1 MRARRAPT
9 RRSAPEAGPTRAER
23 RRRIL
28 EIVAALPRGR
38 VASYGQVAALAGLPR
53 HAREVGRVLSELPD
67 GSSIP
72 WQRVIAADG
81 RVSARG
87 LWGDE
92 ERQRRL
98 LESEG
103 VRFDARGRVDLNR
116 FGWDPDQLPTHRSRR
131 GG

>member
-1 MRARRAPT
+1 VRVRRGAAGGAAPP
-9 RRSAPEAGPTRAER
+9 AVPTRAER

-67 GSSIP
+67 GSRLP

-87 LWGDE
+87 VWGDE

-98 LESEG
+98 LEAEG
-103 VRFDARGRVDLNR
+103 VDFDARGRVDLDR
-116 FGWDPDQLPTHRSRR
+116 FRWDPDRAPAPRSRR
-131 GG
+131 GR

>member
-1 MRARRAPT
+1 LT
-9 RRSAPEAGPTRAER
+9 TRAAAVSRGAGGPPRDER

-28 EIVAALPRGR
+28 AVVAAVPRGR
-38 VASYGQVAALAGLPR
+38 VAGYGQVAALAGLPR
-53 HAREVGRVLSELPD
+53 HAREVGRVLADLPD

-81 RVSARG
+81 RVRPRG

-98 LESEG
+98 LEAEG
-103 VRFDARGRVDLNR
+103 VVFDARGRVDLDR
-116 FGWDPDQLPTHRSRR
+116 FRWDPDRAPVPPSRNR
-131 GG
+131 R